1 MYRFAPASP
10 QESIVYGAARPRHSA
25 TQRNHPSPST
35 AHPRHSADP
44 VQCWLEF
51 MQRQGIKRICCLL
64 PEDQLS
70 GYDHLLERYA
80 DAIGGDRLCWAP
92 IADFDVAS
100 PTLLLGQILPFLAI
114 ADQRHEKVV
123 VHCAGGIGRTGQ
135 VLTAWLIAARGYSRQ
150 DAIATV
156 KQTGRNPYEAVWA
169 APFTGRNPWA
179 IAAAL
184 NALFD
189 QCRPTP

>member
-10 QESIVYGAARPRHSA
+10 QESIVYGAARPGRSTTHPHS
-25 TQRNHPSPST
+25 ST
-35 AHPRHSADP
+35 DP
-44 VQCWLEF
+44 VQHWLEF
-51 MQRQGIKRICCLL
+51 MQSQGIQRICCLL
-64 PEDQLS
+64 PEEQLS
-70 GYDHLLERYA
+70 SYDHLLDRYA
-80 DAIGGDRLCWAP
+80 DTIGGDRLCWAP
-92 IADFDVAS
+92 ITDFDVAS
-100 PTLLLGQILPFLAI
+100 PTLLFGQILPFLAI

-135 VLTAWLIAARGYSRQ
+135 ILTAWLIAARGYSPKV
-150 DAIATV
+150 AIATV

-184 NALFD
+184 NTLFE
-189 QCRPTP
+189 QCRPTQ